1 MGTLSRLKLRFG
13 EGKEMNNKKLKVLS
27 SALLA
32 VTTVSAVSSASAE
45 THWHVGVDVGLS
57 QYKQERKQ
65 NKYPKYKDVN
75 EMLDKEIK
83 TVEDMRALMREL
95 HQMVFEYGFDF
106 QLGQEQNAIDNLQNA
121 NAIRNHLVQL
131 LVNDAGYTQPQ
142 AQQEVNAIQGIN
154 AVNLPQIKAAAKR
167 YLEQNKYQM
176 DWAGANVNVN
186 QFSLANVAN
195 FALENNAPL
204 TNRLNTMMASKTAMA
219 NFMKKQKAKVTD
231 LLSGDALKKYDKDV
245 MNEMN
250 ALINTD
256 LNTFLTGQNL
266 SYIQFA
272 LDTNSVVQQ
281 WATANNWYGNNN
293 HSASYQALVAKF
305 NALKKAKDDYTKLL
319 KDIKVKRQE
328 TEKVSSGRI
337 NSPVVEGN
345 IGVTEQ
351 FDKGVLGADLIIGI
365 NCKEFG
371 KKKKT
376 DIYKQEKTPVYVAV
390 IGRAGFMISDTVE
403 PYVLAGL
410 RLNNTAPIVGAGMRF
425 YEKSKAYFFKA
436 EFQKTLGKKY
446 PKGHTIKL
454 GFGWTL

>member
-1 MGTLSRLKLRFG
+1 
-13 EGKEMNNKKLKVLS
+13 MNNKKLKVLS

-83 TVEDMRALMREL
+83 TVDDMREL
-95 HQMVFEYGFDF
+95 MGSLYDMVGKYSIDLRL
-106 QLGQEQNAIDNLQNA
+106 QQEQVAINNYA
-121 NAIRNHLVQL
+121 NAAQIQQHLVSL
-131 LVNDAGYTQPQ
+131 LVQSGLTQPN
-142 AQQEVNAIQGIN
+142 AQQLVHNIQNIN
-154 AVNLPQIKAAAKR
+154 SMNILQVQQAANQFLDQLKNNMNWGGNVIAP
-167 YLEQNKYQM
+167 NNFNF
-176 DWAGANVNVN
+176 ANVLNYAVDN
-186 QFSLANVAN
+186 NSQLAHRKD
-195 FALENNAPL
+195 AL
-204 TNRLNTMMASKTAMA
+204 TASKTAMA
-219 NFMKKQKAKVTD
+219 NLMKRQGAKVTD
-231 LLSGDALKKYDKDV
+231 LLSGDALKKYDKDF
-245 MNEMN
+245 MNDMKN
-250 ALINTD
+250 FVDTD
-256 LNTFLTGQNL
+256 LPEQILGYINWALTDVNVQN
-266 SYIQFA
+266 
-272 LDTNSVVQQ
+272 
-281 WATANNWYGNNN
+281 WANANWYGQNGGANPT
-293 HSASYQALVAKF
+293 SAVLNAKF
-305 NALKKAKDDYTKLL
+305 NELKKAKDDYTKLL

-351 FDKGVLGADLIIGI
+351 FDKGVFGADLIIGI

-376 DIYKQEKTPVYVAV
+376 DIYKQQKTPVYVAV

-403 PYVLAGL
+403 PYVLAGF
-410 RLNNTAPIVGAGMRF
+410 RVNNPAPIVGAGMRF